1 MHAPLLALEVV
12 GALAVDLDIDRD
24 QLHLRT
30 GIDRVGRTPVR
41 RLAFELGIDERV
53 VVPEWPQRLAQL
65 RTGLSMQTIDR
76 RLIEIFAVCRVA
88 DTQVSFGVVP
98 QRPVATLDRKSTRL
112 NSSHYTASS

>member
-30 GIDRVGRTPVR
+30 GLDRVGRTPVR

-65 RTGLSMQTIDR
+65 RTGLSMQTNDS
-76 RLIEIFAVCRVA
+76 RLTETFEVCRVA
-88 DTQVSFGVVP
+88 DTPVRFGVLP
-98 QRPVATLDRKSTRL
+98 LRPVHTFNLHPA
-112 NSSHYTASS
+112 ASAGEP

>member
-76 RLIEIFAVCRVA
+76 RLIEIFAVCRVRSEEH
-88 DTQVSFGVVP
+88 TSELQS
-98 QRPVATLDRKSTRL
+98 LTRISYAVFCL
-112 NSSHYTASS
+112 NEK